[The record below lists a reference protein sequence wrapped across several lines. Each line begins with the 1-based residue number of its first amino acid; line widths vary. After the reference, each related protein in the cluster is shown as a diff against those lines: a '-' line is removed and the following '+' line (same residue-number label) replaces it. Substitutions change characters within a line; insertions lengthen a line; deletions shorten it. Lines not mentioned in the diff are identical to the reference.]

1 MEYKI
6 NLHNGC
12 YGPKMESDNRRKGR
26 LKSVAQYATDGWPQ
40 RNKRQFLAQ
49 FTALLKTM
57 QPLISAN
64 IIKVVVKLAAEFYKE
79 YTGYKKLH
87 TEACKN
93 RRSDGKLH
101 EQLAAVLLYLLH
113 YVPNDA
119 LLEDIAT
126 NTFADN
132 DTATHCQE
140 ISTIVRQ
147 YYNMFGKKRESA
159 ATRDARDAE
168 ALGDLIAQ
176 FRQTVLDRPEVHSSR
191 LGHKALVHKMAPSP
205 VRKKF
210 YVVLGIQTDATEV
223 QIKAAYRK
231 KARESHPDRGGDAQ
245 VFNEVTEAYNVL
257 SDPEK
262 RQAYDNARTQ
272 GAACAAGRGH
282 KGLTTTA
289 LPQEQSFFLTAVW
302 DGKSTLV
309 MRLNNIM
316 TRCGLGPCVSQR
328 FIDVLTQLD
337 RQIGNLMKGLQVEE
351 PKHASDSVPQFG
363 SKGAYTQTLGWFLAL
378 FHVFNNLDEGIDAN
392 TAEVLTVIMEK
403 NLLPRVEKCG
413 NTDVY
418 HAQVGKYSKDLFR
431 KFAFTLSLSSV
442 LFRRECI
449 NVYDAICKT
458 HQPKLLA
465 TDDGGQPEPDL
476 YMLNGTDEHK
486 LAFLPM
492 VLQPVIQGTWFNKG
506 KELPEMALTLK
517 NVQVPHEDT
526 RVKDH
531 AAKPRRAKTKW

>member
-1 MEYKI
+1 M
-6 NLHNGC
+6 
-12 YGPKMESDNRRKGR
+12 
-26 LKSVAQYATDGWPQ
+26 YATDGWPQ

-49 FTALLKTM
+49 YSSLLKTL
-57 QPLISAN
+57 QPVISTN

-79 YTGYKKLH
+79 YTEYKKLH

-93 RRSDGKLH
+93 RRRDGKLH

-119 LLEDIAT
+119 ILEDIAAKV
-126 NTFADN
+126 FDDN
-132 DTATHCQE
+132 DITTHCQE

-147 YYNMFGKKRESA
+147 YYNMFGKKRESV

-176 FRQTVLDRPEVHSSR
+176 FKQTVLDQPDVHSSR
-191 LGHKALVHKMAPSP
+191 LWHKALVHRTVPSP

-210 YVVLGIQTDATEV
+210 YVVLDIQTDATEA

-245 VFNEVTEAYNVL
+245 VFNGVTEAYNVL

-262 RQAYDNARTQ
+262 RQAYDNALTQ
-272 GAACAAGRGH
+272 GAAVAARRGR

-289 LPQEQSFFLTAVW
+289 LPQEQLFFLTLVW

-316 TRCGLGPCVSQR
+316 TRCGLDPCVSRR

-337 RQIGNLMKGLQVEE
+337 LQIGNLMRGLQVEE
-351 PKHASDSVPQFG
+351 PKHESDSVPQFG

-392 TAEVLTVIMEK
+392 TSAVLTVIMEK
-403 NLLPRVEKCG
+403 NLLPQVKKCG
-413 NTDVY
+413 NIDVY

-458 HQPKLLA
+458 HQPKLLE
-465 TDDGGQPEPDL
+465 TDKDGQPEPDL
-476 YMLNGTDEHK
+476 YMLNGTIEHK

-492 VLQPVIQGTWFNKG
+492 VLQPVIHGTWFKKG
-506 KELPEMALTLK
+506 KKLQEMAITLK
-517 NVQVPHEDT
+517 TVQVPYEDT

-531 AAKPRRAKTKW
+531 AAKPRRSKTAW